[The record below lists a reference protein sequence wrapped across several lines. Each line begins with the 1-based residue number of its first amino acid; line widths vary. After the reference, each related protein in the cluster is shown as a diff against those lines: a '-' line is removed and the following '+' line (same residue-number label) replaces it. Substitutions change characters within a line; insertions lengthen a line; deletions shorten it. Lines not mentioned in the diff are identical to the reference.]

1 VIKIKFLSVLFLS
14 SSLFLLINKSAY
26 ASLVTINPKGE
37 VIWQVLGDS
46 TLKVNSVAGSSSITN
61 SEISLNNNN
70 GKVELNG
77 MDVTNSKETL
87 INVESRP
94 NSNNLK
100 IRQDGG
106 KFNIEENGITA
117 NTSFPISINPAKNE
131 LSVTTNSGTRVL
143 AVLPYEAT
151 LSLMRAKLIDKV
163 TQNKINLDESPDG
176 VLEYEIDGT
185 KNVNLFNVIS
195 INANVNS
202 VVSAVSG
209 VVIKVDEPQWLKF
222 LGFLWK

>member
-1 VIKIKFLSVLFLS
+1 M
-14 SSLFLLINKSAY
+14 
-26 ASLVTINPKGE
+26 VTINPNGE

-46 TLKVNSVAGSSSITN
+46 TLKVNSVAGSERVTN

-87 INVESRP
+87 IDVEARP

-100 IRQDGG
+100 IGQSDG

-143 AVLPYEAT
+143 SVLPYEAT
-151 LSLMRAKLIDKV
+151 LSLTRTKLIDKV
-163 TQNKINLDESPDG
+163 TQNKINLNESPDG
-176 VLEYEIDGT
+176 ILEYVIDGT
-185 KNVNLFNVIS
+185 KDINLFNVIS

-202 VVSAVSG
+202 VVSASSG
-209 VVIKVDEPQWLKF
+209 VIIKVDEPQWLKI